1 MTSRDTPT
9 IAITVG
15 DYNGIGPEVALKSI
29 VRSDVQRICT
39 PVLVGPEDVFRY
51 YWRKSKMA
59 GEFQPVN
66 RSSVVNLPGRERPN
80 KRGSILLEPLAMPS
94 GRISPGTLSRT
105 AGLAALD
112 ALTLAVRLACNGTV
126 DALVTAPLSKVA
138 IHKAGCRFPGQ
149 TEILQHLSSS
159 AKVGMI
165 LQSPLMRVGL
175 ATIHLPIRR
184 VAREITA
191 KLLHTKVETFRHA
204 LMQDWG
210 IRNPKIAILGLN
222 PHAGEQGEIG
232 SEDERIVTP
241 TVRRMLSKGWHVAGP
256 FPADGFFG
264 SGAYHAYDLI
274 VAMYH
279 DQGLIPLKMQS
290 FRTGVNVTV
299 GLPIVRTSPDHGTAF
314 DIAGKGVADAQS
326 MTEAIKRAVE
336 IVHNRRRSRGLNR
349 RKPR

>member
-1 MTSRDTPT
+1 MTRRDIPT

-15 DYNGIGPEVALKSI
+15 DFNGIGPEVALKSI
-29 VRSDVQRICT
+29 ARPALQRICI
-39 PVLVGPEDVFRY
+39 PVLVGPEEVFRY

-59 GEFQPVN
+59 GEFQPVH
-66 RSSVVNLPGRERPN
+66 RSAVGNLGERERR
-80 KRGSILLEPLAMPS
+80 RGSILLEPLAMPS
-94 GRISPGTLSRT
+94 GRISPGTISRA
-105 AGLAALD
+105 AGLAALE
-112 ALTLAVRLACNGTV
+112 AITLGARLARTGAV

-149 TEILQHLSSS
+149 TEILQHLTSS
-159 AKVGMI
+159 ARVGMI
-165 LQSPLMRVGL
+165 LQSPQMRVGL
-175 ATIHLPIRR
+175 ATIHISIRE
-184 VAREITA
+184 VAMEITG
-191 KLLHTKVETFRHA
+191 KLLHTKVETFRNA

-232 SEDERIVTP
+232 IEDARIVTP
-241 TVRRMLSKGWHVAGP
+241 AVKRMHSKGWNVTGP

-279 DQGLIPLKMQS
+279 DQGLIPLKMQA
-290 FRTGVNVTV
+290 FRTGVNVAV

-314 DIAGKGVADAQS
+314 DIAGKGIADAQS
-326 MTEAIKRAVE
+326 MTEAIKLAVE

-349 RKPR
+349 RRAR